1 MNRRA
6 IFARVLLVAL
16 VAALAAAAAY
26 ALSRGEKP
34 QYEAS
39 TQVLFESYASPELA
53 VLGNG
58 FLVGGSDA
66 DRRLASNIEI
76 LRSNDI
82 AVRAAKDAPQLGMPP
97 GQIHANVQIKGTGS
111 SDVLTITGRADSP
124 LKARLLVLEYRKAF
138 KKMRREAEQRR
149 ARAAVRVLQQELV
162 ILPAPQQAGVRGGII
177 RSQIAQLGVIAK
189 LGSGLPKVV
198 EGVTGGGSKVAP
210 ATQRN
215 VLFGLLF
222 GLLIGVG
229 LVALRSEAL
238 RQRATGSV
246 VREQRDVRSD
256 WD

>member
-1 MNRRA
+1 MSGRA
-6 IFARVLLVAL
+6 VFARVLLVTL

-66 DRRLASNIEI
+66 DRRLASNVEI
-76 LRSNDI
+76 LRSDDV
-82 AVRAAKDAPQLGMPP
+82 AVRTAKDAPRLGMPP
-97 GQIHANVQIKGTGS
+97 GLIHANVQIKGNGS

-138 KKMRREAEQRR
+138 KKMRRDSEQRR

-162 ILPAPQQAGVRGGII
+162 SLPPPQQAGVRGGII

-189 LGSGLPKVV
+189 LGTGLPKVV
-198 EGVTGGGSKVAP
+198 EGVTGGGGKVAP

-229 LVALRSEAL
+229 LVALRSEAV
-238 RQRATGSV
+238 RQRARGSA
-246 VREQRDVRSD
+246 VREERNVRSD